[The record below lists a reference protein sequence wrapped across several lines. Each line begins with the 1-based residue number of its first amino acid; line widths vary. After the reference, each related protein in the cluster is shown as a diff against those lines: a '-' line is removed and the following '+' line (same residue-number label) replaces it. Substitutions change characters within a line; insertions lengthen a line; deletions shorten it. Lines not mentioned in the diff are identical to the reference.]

1 MNRRR
6 WFVLGLVFIGMVVS
20 YVDRGNLSIVADTLM
35 RELHFRPDQ
44 MGLLLS
50 AFFWTYALFQI
61 PAGLLVD
68 RYGIRRTYAA
78 AFLLW
83 SLASASIAL
92 SHGLPDILS
101 ARLALGLA
109 ESVGPVAS
117 LAFIRGNFSERES
130 GLPVSIY
137 IGGQMLGPALGTL
150 LGASLLAAFGWRN
163 LFAVTGLGALL
174 WVPAWLYFAPAGKT
188 KGASLPSAA
197 PQAIHW
203 PWRAIFTNPSV
214 WYLSA
219 VIFFASYFWYFVL
232 SWMPAYLTISRGFS
246 TLKMG
251 QVLSTPHFVMAVTTL
266 IAGWLADRLVKKT
279 GNIFGIRVL
288 FAAGGLL
295 GASSIL
301 LLNITSRPSLLLP
314 ILLLCS
320 CSYGVYASNFWTIAQ
335 NASPVPMVGRT
346 IGFLNTLSQIA
357 GAMAPLITGWTMG
370 PAKDFRFGIWIA
382 GSCPLVA
389 CVCILAAGKNLAR
402 LRDNLESK

>member
-1 MNRRR
+1 MSQRR
-6 WFVLGLVFIGMVVS
+6 WLVLGLVFIGMVVS
-20 YVDRGNLSIVADTLM
+20 YIDRGNLSIVADTLM

-50 AFFWTYALFQI
+50 AFFWTYAFFQI

-117 LAFIRGNFSERES
+117 LAFIRGNFTERES

-163 LFAVTGLGALL
+163 LFAVTGLGALF
-174 WVPAWLYFAPAGKT
+174 WVPAWLYFAPRGKT
-188 KGASLPSAA
+188 KKADIASA
-197 PQAIHW
+197 PVEPVHW
-203 PWRAIFTNPSV
+203 PWRAILTNPSV
-214 WYLSA
+214 WCMSA

-232 SWMPAYLTISRGFS
+232 TWMPAYLTISRKFS
-246 TLKMG
+246 TVKMG
-251 QVLSTPHFVMAVTTL
+251 QVLSTPHFVMGVTTL
-266 IAGWLADRLVKKT
+266 LAGWLADRLVKKT
-279 GNIFGIRVL
+279 GNIFGIRIL

-295 GASSIL
+295 GASSLL
-301 LLNITSRPSLLLP
+301 LLNISSNPNLLLP

-320 CSYGVYASNFWTIAQ
+320 CCYGTYASNFWTIAQ

-346 IGFLNTLSQIA
+346 IGYLNTLSQIA
-357 GAMAPLITGWTMG
+357 GALAPLVTGFLLG
-370 PAKDFRFGIWIA
+370 PAKDFRFAIWIA
-382 GSCPLVA
+382 GSCPLVG
-389 CVCILAAGKNLAR
+389 CVCILAAGKNIAR
-402 LRDNLESK
+402 LRDSLESS